1 MNPEW
6 FLVLRLATADVFHEI
21 ALSLCLL
28 LALAAVIAPL
38 LLVFG
43 LKYGTIATLRSRL
56 SDDPS
61 KREIVVRS
69 AFTRPAGWIEFLG
82 KRDDVSF
89 VVPKTRPLSNDV
101 LLRAKGSVRAAV
113 EPTAKGD
120 PVLTFEGLSAPAENE
135 IVLSALAA
143 DELGVTVGNSVTL
156 VAESY
161 REGKRVDAETPLR
174 VSGILPSRG
183 RRVIYAPLELLEAVE
198 AFKDGKAVSKLGWQG
213 GSERAEPFYQG
224 IIVLSSEALPDELLT
239 RLLINT
245 GLVQFRELTPE
256 NLKELNGIVAT
267 RAARVYLLKN
277 DKGRVGEESLEAIGE
292 KLRGIRCAILPW
304 TSPIEAVVDGKKTTL
319 AGLSVSPQLAAD
331 WGIATLP
338 PWGEKPVDI
347 YQLAGASGI
356 LAGKQ
361 VSVFPSKGGTFPS
374 FRVTVVGTTGKSAS
388 MSFVPNELAGIL
400 HRAELDNLTFDEQKG
415 ELFLSRKGYS
425 WMRLYAK
432 SIDDVAGL
440 ARYLEKDENLS
451 ISTQAERIEEVGQL
465 NRQLSSIFYF
475 LAGVGILG
483 GIAALA
489 ASLYAAVERKKREL
503 GVLRLLGLPLRM
515 VLRFPVYQG
524 LLLVTGGY
532 VVAVAVSLTAAG
544 AINGL
549 FRLQLRTGESFCS
562 LPMPAL
568 LVGYA
573 IAVFFAVAAGTTAAM
588 RLNRIQPSAA
598 IREE

>member
-43 LKYGTIATLRSRL
+43 LKHGTIATLRSRL
-56 SDDPS
+56 NDDPS

-69 AFTRPAGWIEFLG
+69 AFTRPVGWIESLG
-82 KRDDVSF
+82 KRPDVSF
-89 VVPKTRPLSNDV
+89 VVPKTRPLSNEV
-101 LLRAKGSVRAAV
+101 LLRAKGSVRAAI

-120 PVLTFEGLSAPAENE
+120 PVLTFEGLSAPSENE

-143 DELGVTVGNSVTL
+143 DELGVTVGNPVAL

-161 REGKRVDAETPLR
+161 RDGKRVEAETSLR

-183 RRVIYAPLELLEAVE
+183 RRVLYAPLELLEAVE
-198 AFKDGKAVSKLGWQG
+198 AFKDGKAVSRLGWQG

-224 IIVLSSEALPDELLT
+224 IIILSSEALPEELLT
-239 RLLINT
+239 RLLVNT
-245 GLVQFRELTPE
+245 GLVQFRELSPE
-256 NLKELNGIVAT
+256 NLKEINGMVLA

-277 DKGRVGEESLEAIGE
+277 DKGRVGAESLEAVGE
-292 KLRGIRCAILPW
+292 KLRGIKCAILPW
-304 TSPIEAVVDGKKTTL
+304 TSLIEAVVDGKKTTL

-338 PWGEKPVDI
+338 SWGEKPADI
-347 YQLAGASGI
+347 YQLAGGSGI
-356 LAGKQ
+356 AGKQ
-361 VSVFPSKGGTFPS
+361 VTVFPPKGGNFPA
-374 FRVTVVGTTGKSAS
+374 FRVTAVVATGKPAGV
-388 MSFVPNELAGIL
+388 SFVPNELAGIL
-400 HRAELDNLTFDEQKG
+400 RRAEFDNLTFDEQNG

-440 ARYLEKDENLS
+440 ARYLEREENLS

-465 NRQLSSIFYF
+465 NRQLSRIFYF

-503 GVLRLLGLPLRM
+503 GVLRLLGLPVRM

-532 VVAVAVSLTAAG
+532 VVAVAVSLIAAG

-549 FRLQLRTGESFCS
+549 FGQQLRTGESFCN
-562 LPMPAL
+562 LPLPAL
-568 LVGYA
+568 LAGYA
-573 IAVFFAVAAGTTAAM
+573 IAVFFAVAAGATAAL
-588 RLNRIQPSAA
+588 RLNRLQPSVA